1 LLVVALYAVQRGVAA
16 REIDA
21 VERHPD
27 TGLER
32 MCLNGV
38 DWRLSESIAAEE
50 VGVVAEDC
58 HAGGDLECP
67 GTTGLGIPQLRL
79 ERPAIVAEVE
89 QLAVVVLSNGA
100 ET

>member
-67 GTTGLGIPQLRL
+67 GTPGLGIPQLRL